1 MHLVDMVYTGPR
13 GGKYVLVNGKRR
25 YVTSGKNT
33 RERNTLGRAIYV
45 GSRGKLFVITSGGG
59 KSYKFTRVTATN
71 RVRSPVNNIVPR
83 RALLISQVPN
93 IVPIVPRRNGN
104 SNSRRAKLLMHRN

>member
-13 GGKYVLVNGKRR
+13 GGKYVMVNGKRR

-83 RALLISQVPN
+83 RALLISQIPN
-93 IVPIVPRRNGN
+93 IVPIVPRRNAN
-104 SNSRRAKLLMHRN
+104 SNSRIKKLLKYK